1 MITFYKLIIDILF
14 ELIYNI
20 IMSEKFLRERCFC
33 MTEIKIGKKIRLLR
47 KNNDITQ
54 DKLAAYLGVT
64 PQAVSRWESE
74 ICYPDIETLPQIADF
89 FGVGMDELLC
99 YDSVQKEA
107 RIREYLA
114 NAEALADN
122 EKLGEC
128 LALLREAYA
137 EIPSSFEIQLE
148 LAKVLSAISAEGKPR
163 KNDLMEAVSL
173 CNHILDYCTDD
184 ELRDETKK
192 TLCDIYSHQLGND
205 KMALDIAEKLHS
217 MDYSKEIVKATVLT
231 GEIAF
236 KQAQTN
242 IMGFADN
249 MWWHMYNIACVPDI
263 SEDHYSI
270 DEKIAIMEKGVALFN
285 IVFDDNYNYYNDRLA
300 NSYRQLAMLYL
311 MKGDK
316 DKAIECVESMAR
328 FAIAFDSLSDEEK
341 YTGVL
346 INSLEYKNERPEGVE
361 GPSLCQKLLRGRF
374 ANRIW
379 SPIRNDAR
387 FISAIASME
396 NTTH

>member
-1 MITFYKLIIDILF
+1 
-14 ELIYNI
+14 
-20 IMSEKFLRERCFC
+20 

-99 YDSVQKEA
+99 YDSIQKESK
-107 RIREYLA
+107 IKEYLA
-114 NAEALADN
+114 NADILAEN

-148 LAKVLSAISAEGKPR
+148 LAKTLSAISAEGKPR
-163 KNDLMEAVSL
+163 KNDLIEAVSL

-205 KMALDIAEKLHS
+205 QMALDIAEKLHS

-242 IMGFADN
+242 IMEFADN

-263 SEDHYSI
+263 SEDHYTI
-270 DEKIAIMEKGVALFN
+270 LQKIEIMEKAIKLFEV
-285 IVFDDNYNYYNDRLA
+285 IFEGNYLYYNDRIA

-311 MKGDK
+311 VNGDRS
-316 DKAIECVESMAR
+316 AALSCVEKMADY
-328 FAIAFDSLSDEEK
+328 ATAFDSLPERSNYNSVVLNTLVYENEK
-341 YTGVL
+341 
-346 INSLEYKNERPEGVE
+346 REGVDNVT
-361 GPSLCQKLLRGRF
+361 LCEKLLRGRF
-374 ANRIW
+374 SNRIW
-379 SPIRNDAR
+379 APIRNDER
-387 FISAIASME
+387 FVAAVTRMAE
-396 NTTH
+396 YTRG

>member
-1 MITFYKLIIDILF
+1 MEIDGGRF
-14 ELIYNI
+14 DRNTAVGP
-20 IMSEKFLRERCFC
+20 RCGI

-47 KNNDITQ
+47 KNNDVTQ

-99 YDSVQKEA
+99 YDSVQKESK
-107 RIREYLA
+107 IKEYLA
-114 NAEALADN
+114 GAEVLIEN
-122 EKLGEC
+122 EKLEEC

-148 LAKVLSAISAEGKPR
+148 LAKILSAISAEGKPR
-163 KNDLMEAVSL
+163 KSDLMEAVSL
-173 CNHILDYCTDD
+173 CNHILEYCTED

-205 KMALDIAEKLHS
+205 KMALDIAEKLHGMS
-217 MDYSKEIVKATVLT
+217 YSKEIVKATMLT
-231 GEIAF
+231 GDIAF
-236 KQAQTN
+236 RQAQVN
-242 IMGFADN
+242 IMEFADN

-270 DEKIAIMEKGVALFN
+270 DEKITIMRKAIDLLEV
-285 IVFDDNYNYYNDRLA
+285 VFCGDYLYFNDRVA

-311 MKGDK
+311 VKGDREA
-316 DKAIECVESMAR
+316 AIDCVEAMAKH
-328 FAIAFDSLSDEEK
+328 AIAYDSAEDGTVYGSV
-341 YTGVL
+341 VL
-346 INSLEYKNERPEGVE
+346 NTIEFNKGEGIT
-361 GPSLCQKLLRGRF
+361 LCEKLLRGRF
-374 ANRIW
+374 ATRIW
-379 SPIRNDAR
+379 ASVRNDER
-387 FISAIASME
+387 FVAAVESME
-396 NTTH
+396 SFLRS

>member
-1 MITFYKLIIDILF
+1 
-14 ELIYNI
+14 
-20 IMSEKFLRERCFC
+20 
-33 MTEIKIGKKIRLLR
+33 MTGLKIGKKIRLLR

-99 YDSVQKEA
+99 YDSIQKES
-107 RIREYLA
+107 RIREYL
-114 NAEALADN
+114 ERSTALFEN

-148 LAKVLSAISAEGKPR
+148 LAKTLSAISAEGKPR
-163 KNDLMEAVSL
+163 KNDLIEAVSL

-192 TLCDIYSHQLGND
+192 TLCDIYSHQLDND

-236 KQAQTN
+236 NQAQNN
-242 IMGFADN
+242 IMEFADN

-263 SEDHYSI
+263 SEDRYTV
-270 DEKIAIMEKGVALFN
+270 DQKIEIMERGVAILEV
-285 IVFDDNYNYYNDRLA
+285 VFDGNYLYYNDRLA
-300 NSYRQLAMLYL
+300 NSFRQLAMLYL
-311 MKGDK
+311 LKGNRTAALD
-316 DKAIECVESMAR
+316 CVEKMATY
-328 FAIAFDSLSDEEK
+328 ATAFDSLPESAK
-341 YTGVL
+341 YESVL
-346 INSLEYKNERPEGVE
+346 LNTIEYKSEKHEGFE
-361 GPSLCQKLLRGRF
+361 GLTLCDKLLRGRF

-379 SPIRNDAR
+379 SPIRNDER
-387 FISAIASME
+387 FITAIDSMSKYA
-396 NTTH
+396 HS

>member
-1 MITFYKLIIDILF
+1 MYLWKSNQGKVFD
-14 ELIYNI
+14 
-20 IMSEKFLRERCFC
+20 

-74 ICYPDIETLPQIADF
+74 ICYPDMETLPQIADF

-99 YDSVQKEA
+99 YDSIQKESKVK
-107 RIREYLA
+107 EFLEK
-114 NAEALADN
+114 AELLL
-122 EKLGEC
+122 ESERLGEC

-148 LAKVLSAISAEGKPR
+148 LAKTLSAISAEGKPR
-163 KNDLMEAVSL
+163 KNDLIEAVSL

-236 KQAQTN
+236 RQAQTN
-242 IMGFADN
+242 IMEFADN

-263 SEDHYSI
+263 SEDRYSL
-270 DEKIAIMEKGVALFN
+270 DQKIEIMERGVALFQV
-285 IVFDDNYNYYNDRLA
+285 IFDGNYLYYNDRLA

-311 MKGDK
+311 LKGNRSAALD
-316 DKAIECVESMAR
+316 CVEKMSE
-328 FAIAFDSLSDEEK
+328 FAIAFDSLPESSRYES
-341 YTGVL
+341 VL
-346 INSLEYKNERPEGVE
+346 LNTIEYKTEKHDGFEGLT
-361 GPSLCQKLLRGRF
+361 LCDKLLRGRF
-374 ANRIW
+374 SNRIW
-379 SPIRNDAR
+379 SPIRNDKR
-387 FISAIASME
+387 FVSAIEAMSKYS
-396 NTTH
+396 HG

>member
-1 MITFYKLIIDILF
+1 MYISK
-14 ELIYNI
+14 NPK
-20 IMSEKFLRERCFC
+20 MERVCE

-99 YDSVQKEA
+99 YDSIQKESK
-107 RIREYLA
+107 IKEYLA
-114 NAEALADN
+114 NAEVLAEN

-137 EIPSSFEIQLE
+137 EIPSSYEIQLE
-148 LAKVLSAISAEGKPR
+148 LAKTLSAISAEGKPR
-163 KNDLMEAVSL
+163 KNDLIEAVSL
-173 CNHILDYCTDD
+173 CNHILEYCTDD

-205 KMALDIAEKLHS
+205 QMALDIAEKLHG

-242 IMGFADN
+242 IMEFADN

-270 DEKIAIMEKGVALFN
+270 DQKIEIMEKGVALFGV
-285 IVFDDNYNYYNDRLA
+285 VFGDDYLYYNDRLA

-311 MKGDK
+311 VKGDK
-316 DKAIECVESMAR
+316 ESAVSCIEKMADY
-328 FAIAFDSLSDEEK
+328 ATAFDSLPEIS
-341 YTGVL
+341 
-346 INSLEYKNERPEGVE
+346 EYKSVLLNTIQHKNEKAEGVE
-361 GPSLCQKLLRGRF
+361 APTLCEKLLRGRF
-374 ANRIW
+374 SNRIW
-379 SPIRNDAR
+379 APIRGDER
-387 FISAIASME
+387 FVAAVEKMSAFIRG
-396 NTTH
+396 

>member
-1 MITFYKLIIDILF
+1 MYKPINRF
-14 ELIYNI
+14 N
-20 IMSEKFLRERCFC
+20 ERFFD

-47 KNNDITQ
+47 KNNDVTQ

-99 YDSVQKEA
+99 YDSIQKES

-114 NAEALADN
+114 NAEILVES

-137 EIPSSFEIQLE
+137 EIPSSFEIKLE
-148 LAKVLSAISAEGKPR
+148 LAKTLSAISAEGKPR
-163 KNDLMEAVSL
+163 KNDLIEAVSL

-205 KMALDIAEKLHS
+205 QMALDIAEKLHG

-242 IMGFADN
+242 IMDFADN

-263 SEDHYSI
+263 SEDHYSL
-270 DEKIAIMEKGVALFN
+270 DEKIAIMEKGVALFEV
-285 IVFDDNYNYYNDRLA
+285 IFDGNYLYYNDRLA
-300 NSYRQLAMLYL
+300 NTYRQLAMLYL
-311 MKGDK
+311 LKGDREAAV
-316 DKAIECVESMAR
+316 DCVEKMSKYAVD
-328 FAIAFDSLSDEEK
+328 FDSLPESAS
-341 YTGVL
+341 YGSVL
-346 INSLEYKNERPEGVE
+346 LNTIEYKNERHEGSE
-361 GPSLCQKLLRGRF
+361 GLTLCEKLMRGRF
-374 ANRIW
+374 SNRIW
-379 SPIRNDAR
+379 APIRNNPR
-387 FISAIASME
+387 FVAAIEAMTKFVRE
-396 NTTH
+396 

>member
-1 MITFYKLIIDILF
+1 
-14 ELIYNI
+14 
-20 IMSEKFLRERCFC
+20 

-47 KNNDITQ
+47 KNNDVTQ

-99 YDSVQKEA
+99 YDSVQKET
-107 RIREYLA
+107 RIKEFLA
-114 NAEALADN
+114 AAAALE
-122 EKLGEC
+122 EKEELEEC

-148 LAKVLSAISAEGKPR
+148 LAKILSAISAEGKPR
-163 KNDLMEAVSL
+163 KSDLMEAVSL
-173 CNHILDYCTDD
+173 CNHILDYCTAD

-205 KMALDIAEKLHS
+205 KMALDIAEKLHGMS
-217 MDYSKEIVKATVLT
+217 YSKEIVKATVLT

-236 KQAQTN
+236 KQAQVN
-242 IMGFADN
+242 IMEFADN

-270 DEKIAIMEKGVALFN
+270 DEKIVVMQKAIDLLEV
-285 IVFDDNYNYYNDRLA
+285 VFCGDYLYYNDRLA

-311 MKGDK
+311 VKGDRE
-316 DKAIECVESMAR
+316 AAVECVEKMAQY
-328 FAIAFDSLSDEEK
+328 AIAYDSAENGKAYS
-341 YTGVL
+341 
-346 INSLEYKNERPEGVE
+346 SLLLNTIEYQKSEGVA
-361 GPSLCQKLLRGRF
+361 LCAKLLRGRF
-374 ANRIW
+374 GNRIW
-379 SPIRNDAR
+379 ASIRNDAR
-387 FISAIASME
+387 FLSAVESME
-396 NTTH
+396 KFVR

>member
-1 MITFYKLIIDILF
+1 
-14 ELIYNI
+14 
-20 IMSEKFLRERCFC
+20 
-33 MTEIKIGKKIRLLR
+33 MTGIKIGKKIRLLR

-99 YDSVQKEA
+99 YDSIQKETK
-107 RIREYLA
+107 IREYL
-114 NAEALADN
+114 EKSTALFDS
-122 EKLGEC
+122 ERLEEC

-148 LAKVLSAISAEGKPR
+148 LAKTLSAINAEGTPK

-205 KMALDIAEKLHS
+205 KMALDIAEKLHG

-236 KQAQTN
+236 NQAQAN

-249 MWWHMYNIACVPDI
+249 MWWHIYNIACVPDI
-263 SEDHYSI
+263 SEDHYTV
-270 DEKIAIMEKGVALFN
+270 DQKIEIMERGVALFQV
-285 IVFDDNYNYYNDRLA
+285 VFDGNYLYYNDRLA
-300 NSYRQLAMLYL
+300 NSFRQLAMLYL
-311 MKGDK
+311 LKGNRAAALD
-316 DKAIECVESMAR
+316 CVEKMAEY
-328 FAIAFDSLSDEEK
+328 AVAFDSLPDSAK
-341 YTGVL
+341 YESVL
-346 INSLEYKNERPEGVE
+346 LNTIEYKTDKREGFE
-361 GPSLCQKLLRGRF
+361 ALTLCEKLLRGRF

-379 SPIRNDAR
+379 SPIRNDER
-387 FISAIASME
+387 FIAAINSMSE
-396 NTTH
+396 FVRN

>member
-1 MITFYKLIIDILF
+1 
-14 ELIYNI
+14 
-20 IMSEKFLRERCFC
+20 

-47 KNNDITQ
+47 KNNDVTQ

-99 YDSVQKEA
+99 YDSIQKES
-107 RIREYLA
+107 RIKEYLE
-114 NAEALADN
+114 NAELLIEN
-122 EKLGEC
+122 EKLGDC

-148 LAKVLSAISAEGKPR
+148 LAKVLSALSAEGKPR

-236 KQAQTN
+236 KQAQVN
-242 IMGFADN
+242 IMEFADN

-263 SEDHYSI
+263 SEDHYTI
-270 DEKIAIMEKGVALFN
+270 DEKIAIMRKAIDLLDV
-285 IVFDDNYNYYNDRLA
+285 VFGGDFLYYNDRIA

-311 MKGDK
+311 VNGQREE
-316 DKAIECVESMAR
+316 AIACVEVMAKH
-328 FAIAFDSLSDEEK
+328 AVEYDSADGGRNYS
-341 YTGVL
+341 
-346 INSLEYKNERPEGVE
+346 SLLLNTIEYRKGEGVT
-361 GPSLCQKLLRGRF
+361 LCEKLMRGRF
-374 ANRIW
+374 SNRIW
-379 SPIRNDAR
+379 APIRNDSR
-387 FISAIASME
+387 FVSAIEAME
-396 NTTH
+396 EYVR

>member
-1 MITFYKLIIDILF
+1 
-14 ELIYNI
+14 
-20 IMSEKFLRERCFC
+20 

-47 KNNDITQ
+47 KNNDVTQ

-99 YDSVQKEA
+99 YDSIQKESKIKA
-107 RIREYLA
+107 YLA
-114 NAEALADN
+114 DAEQLIEN
-122 EKLGEC
+122 EKLEDC

-137 EIPSSFEIQLE
+137 EIPSSYEIQLE
-148 LAKVLSAISAEGKPR
+148 LAKVLSAISAEGKP
-163 KNDLMEAVSL
+163 KKSDLMEAVSL
-173 CNHILDYCTDD
+173 CNHILEYCTDD

-205 KMALDIAEKLHS
+205 KMALDIAEKLHG

-231 GEIAF
+231 GDIAF
-236 KQAQTN
+236 KQAQVN
-242 IMGFADN
+242 IMEFADN

-270 DEKIAIMEKGVALFN
+270 DEKIAIMLKAVDMLDV
-285 IVFDDNYNYYNDRLA
+285 VFCGDYLYYNDRVA

-311 MKGDK
+311 VKGDREA
-316 DKAIECVESMAR
+316 AISCVEKMAKY
-328 FAIAFDSLSDEEK
+328 AIDYDSCDGAHIYS
-341 YTGVL
+341 
-346 INSLEYKNERPEGVE
+346 SLLLNTIEYQKGEGVT
-361 GPSLCQKLLRGRF
+361 LCEKLMRGRF

-379 SPIRNDAR
+379 APIRNDAR
-387 FISAIASME
+387 FVAAIETME
-396 NTTH
+396 NFVRS